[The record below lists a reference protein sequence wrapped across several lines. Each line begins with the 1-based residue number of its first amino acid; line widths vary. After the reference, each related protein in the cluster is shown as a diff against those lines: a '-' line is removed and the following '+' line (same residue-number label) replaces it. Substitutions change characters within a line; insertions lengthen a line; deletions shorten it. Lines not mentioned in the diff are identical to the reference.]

1 MKRLLS
7 ILLVCCMA
15 VSVFST
21 TAAAASNELDA
32 PGFFD
37 GIEEEAPRADLS
49 EPALGNELVLNMYR
63 SWNTETVYEVEVRAE
78 DGSVVTGSLDAFA
91 GARSL
96 DDETSQASL
105 TLTGI
110 PDGVNTVTVTAPY
123 HISYVQEVE
132 FDHSNVILNLS
143 NNHAL
148 NEDNGK
154 FGIIP
159 AGDINNDGRID
170 DTDAETV
177 LDSSIDLTGDGK
189 VDLKDLAVV
198 VRNEDVIV
206 PAPVVTYTTP
216 EIELGENT
224 IVEQAPTEKSFTIYR
239 EDSAVITEENPVVVD
254 LVPPTN
260 SDTGVAG
267 IVIGAPA
274 EAGNTITEGVIE
286 VTGED
291 GTIYTYPI
299 PGSVSARQSTRASV
313 SRTVGLH
320 AVNSLDTG
328 VREAAPEEITREED
342 GTIVIDFGNRVVI
355 KKVTIRATGTES
367 GGALAEIAKVEFFQ
381 NFEDRIPEPKL
392 DIPEVV
398 SVSNTEADGQGYRAL
413 TISWTPQQNVTGY
426 EVSVSGEGYNKTA
439 VTANTRHTFQGDSF
453 NGTVKAFKTY
463 AVRVRSVNGDWKSGW
478 SEVWNHEVTC
488 TKVPPAPEYVNVVAG
503 VKQLKVSW
511 RCKFDAETF
520 SVFYKKTSESSFTEV
535 PNITGQSYTLTG
547 LEGGV
552 EYTVYVVAHNRNG
565 SSGKSKNA
573 VGLPMTPEGVDFP
586 QYKLFGQDV
595 IKSVS
600 GNANKSYTIYRA
612 DGSTVSNGSATAEDW
627 KVLLDDDPNTY
638 VLIPDWDSGVDYENF
653 RGPIVEL
660 NERRTLDTIRISP
673 SQTASVHMNTVR
685 IRYRDENGEMKTIGT
700 KFFNRTDKQNR
711 RYYEA
716 VFESPI
722 TTDYLEVRTSTRY
735 GASQNYTLCELKLY
749 DYDDL
754 EAKVEAL
761 FADVSHSR
769 LNEDVTEESIQ
780 ALIDRVN
787 TLDPESGEY
796 HPHRETILNDLNYA
810 MQILK
815 DGQASDPIL
824 VDNQITAAKGPASG
838 FAQALSDYQPL
849 GYTAKAGSTVILY
862 VEDLK
867 GAAAQGSNVNLQ
879 LVATQVHPE
888 VAAWQSS
895 AVQLKAGRNEVTVP
909 RIGSYA
915 KEAGGSL
922 YLRYTGEKGA
932 KEYAVRVI
940 GGTRIPVLN
949 LDGVTGSERTARIEA
964 YVEELGA
971 YAGSVS
977 ALHESTH
984 SDIGYAYQANECFLN
999 VTEITMEN
1007 MMFSVP
1013 ATQVWAAISANP
1025 TAKLANSI
1033 AAMEQEIDY
1042 FYQFKGLNKAATD
1055 ADAYPNTRLNIRYHQ
1070 MFTGAF
1076 MYAGGKHIGIEWGS
1090 VGGLF
1095 QTNPITTDANGK
1107 KTGGNYSGWGVAHE
1121 IGHCINAAS
1130 YQRVEVTNNIFA
1142 QLAQTDETN
1151 ATARPQPNNIY
1162 KAVVTGTTGH
1172 TGNLATQL
1180 GMYWQLH
1187 LAYDNDYSFKV
1198 YDSIE
1203 AQQAGLFYA
1212 RAESY
1217 LRTPG
1222 KAKYPL
1228 TTTSG
1233 DQGFMQA
1240 VCAAAERD
1248 VLDFFRAWGIIPN
1261 QATEAYAAQY
1271 AKETRKIQYLDD
1283 NSRLYRL
1290 ENKPGMSNGTTVTAA
1305 ITTPILNSQ
1314 INSSRVT
1321 ISLSNSNTN
1330 ENAMLGYEI
1339 SRNGKTVAFVPA
1351 GEASYTDVVT
1361 TENNRSFVYTVTG
1374 IDRLLNE
1381 TETVVLDEVKISHDG
1396 AIDKTGWSVTTNMTS
1411 ADDEV
1416 LEYDPENSMGH
1427 EAESVSAIARAIDN
1441 DVSTVYYGTKPA
1453 DSGSAVRPQII
1464 LDLGGVKQVTALKF
1478 TPDQGE
1484 HSNYRLFGYKVEIST
1499 DNATWTTVKE
1509 GDCYTGS
1516 ASRPESWV
1524 KQEDIIY
1531 NADGSYTLY
1540 FNKKAEDGSMDP
1552 YMYTYDAAFV
1562 RLTATN
1568 MSSLGVAELDIL
1580 GPTNDNVDLKPEGY
1594 GRLKEDFVT
1603 DGQVALTKG
1612 SIIFYGDYK
1621 GDPSYSVV
1629 LLKDQNGRIINGEQL
1644 ILASVTETGYLG
1656 ETSDGRWVYSV
1667 QEADLTG
1674 VTDVIAELYRVQ
1686 DALTMVGQRL
1696 TSTSLHMTLPD
1707 TCPDVILDSNTEHVA
1722 ARVADAGRAVVLDDI
1737 AAEITAGEAQTTAL
1751 AYGDTGSTE
1760 GEIIGRVKLTAGEG
1774 TVDFE
1779 AMRQGTS
1786 IAMQVEF
1793 TGIPKNML
1801 IEGFAGDEKVF
1812 RTSRYDS
1819 ETGVLRL
1826 YGVKR
1831 SGTYNGGLFAGRIAG
1846 LAEGTT
1852 VTAVA
1857 SDLFATSSPLQVDND
1872 IKCEITLT
1880 AGSKPGTGEET
1891 PGTDEELP
1899 GEEGKLPAFTD
1910 VPANA
1915 WYLEDLKWAYANGVM
1930 YGTSETRFSP
1940 NAAMTR
1946 GMLVA
1951 TLYRMEKSP
1960 EVPSYNPF
1968 ADVNSKE
1975 YYANAVKWAYGNKI
1989 VAGYSSTKFAP
2000 EKPVTREETVA
2011 ILYRYAQYKKRDT
2024 SASADLSGY
2033 KDVNRVQAYALPA
2046 MKWACA
2052 AEIVHGTTAT
2062 TLSPQGKA
2070 TRAEVVALLHRF

>member
-1 MKRLLS
+1 MKKLLS
-7 ILLVCCMA
+7 ILLVCCM
-15 VSVFST
+15 VTGLFSV
-21 TAAAASNELDA
+21 TASAATNELDA
-32 PGFFD
+32 PEYFGEI
-37 GIEEEAPRADLS
+37 GGEAPHADLS
-49 EPALGNELVLNMYR
+49 ESVLGNELVLNLYR
-63 SWNTETVYEVEVRAE
+63 SWNTATVYEIEVRAE
-78 DGSVVTGSLDAFA
+78 NGSVITGSLDTSD
-91 GARSL
+91 GTRLL
-96 DDETSQASL
+96 DDGTSLASL

-110 PDGVNTVTVTAPY
+110 PDGVNTVSITAPY
-123 HISYVQEVE
+123 HIPYVQEVE
-132 FDHSNVILNLS
+132 FDHSNVLLNLS

-148 NEDNGK
+148 NERNGK
-154 FGIIP
+154 FGVMP
-159 AGDINNDGRID
+159 AGDINNDGQID
-170 DTDAETV
+170 DTDAESV

-189 VDLKDLAVV
+189 VDLMDLAVV
-198 VRNEDVIV
+198 VRNEDTIV

-216 EIELGENT
+216 KIELGENT
-224 IVEQAPTEKSFTIYR
+224 IVEPAPTGKSFTMYR

-254 LVPPTN
+254 LVPPAN
-260 SDTGVAG
+260 SDAGVAG
-267 IVIGAPA
+267 IVIGAPV
-274 EAGNTITEGVIE
+274 EMGNTITEGVIE

-291 GTIYTYPI
+291 GTVYTYHI
-299 PGSVSARQSTRASV
+299 PGTVSTFRVARTPA
-313 SRTVGLH
+313 SRTASAHTADFNTV
-320 AVNSLDTG
+320 ST
-328 VREAAPEEITREED
+328 REAASEEITREED
-342 GTIVIDFGNRVVI
+342 GTIVIDFGTRVVI

-367 GGALAEIAKVEFFQ
+367 GGTLAEIAKVEFFQ

-398 SVSNTEADGQGYRAL
+398 SVSNTEADGQGYRSL

-439 VTANTRHTFQGDSF
+439 VTSNTSHTFQGDSF

-463 AVRVRSVNGDWKSGW
+463 AVKVRSVNGDWKSGW
-478 SEVWNHEVTC
+478 SEIWNHEVTC
-488 TKVPPAPEYVNVVAG
+488 TKVPPAPEYVSVTAG
-503 VKQLKVSW
+503 VKQLRVSW
-511 RCKFDAETF
+511 RCKFDAEFF
-520 SVFYKKTSESSFTEV
+520 SVFYKKTSESAFTEV
-535 PNITGQSYTLTG
+535 PNIAEPSYTLTG
-547 LEGGV
+547 LDGGV

-573 VGLPMTPEGVDFP
+573 VGMPMTPEGVEFP
-586 QYKLFGQDV
+586 QYKLFDPSV
-595 IKSVS
+595 IKSLS
-600 GNANKSYTIYRA
+600 GNRNKSYTIYRA
-612 DGSTVSNGSATAEDW
+612 DGSTVTNTSATAEDW
-627 KVLLDDDPNTY
+627 KVLTDDDPNTY
-638 VLIPDWDSGVDYENF
+638 VLIPDWDSGVDYDNF

-660 NERRTLDTIRISP
+660 NEKRTLDTIRISP

-685 IRYRDENGEMKTIGT
+685 IRYRDENGELKTVNT
-700 KFFNRTDKQNR
+700 KFFNRTDRQNR
-711 RYYEA
+711 RYYEV

-722 TTDYLEVRTSTRY
+722 TTDYLEIRTSTRY
-735 GASQNYTLCELKLY
+735 GASQNYTLCELRLY

-761 FADVSHSR
+761 FADASHSQ
-769 LNEDVTEESIQ
+769 LDPDVTESTIQ
-780 ALIDRVN
+780 ELIDRVN
-787 TLDPESGEY
+787 TLDPESNEY
-796 HPHRETILNDLNYA
+796 HPHKETILNDLNYA

-815 DGQASDPIL
+815 DGQASEPL
-824 VDNQITAAKGPASG
+824 TVDNQVTAVNGPASG

-849 GYTAKAGSTVILY
+849 GYTAQAGSTVILY

-867 GAAAQGSNVNLQ
+867 GGTAQGSNVNLQ
-879 LVATQVHPE
+879 LVATQYHPE
-888 VAAWQSS
+888 VAAWQAS

-922 YLRYTGEKGA
+922 YLRYTGAKGA
-932 KEYAVRVI
+932 NEYAVRVI
-940 GGTRIPVLN
+940 GGTKIPVLH
-949 LDGVTGSERTARIEA
+949 LDGVTGDERTARIEA
-964 YVEELGA
+964 YAEELEA
-971 YAGSVS
+971 YANGVS

-1007 MMFSVP
+1007 MMYSLP
-1013 ATQVWAAISANP
+1013 ATQVWAAISGNP
-1025 TAKLANSI
+1025 AGKLSNSI

-1055 ADAYPNTRLNIRYHQ
+1055 ANAYPNTRLNIRYHQ

-1107 KTGGNYSGWGVAHE
+1107 KTGGNYSGWGIAHE
-1121 IGHCINAAS
+1121 IGHCINAAA
-1130 YQRVEVTNNIFA
+1130 YQRVEVTNNMFA

-1151 ATARPQPNNIY
+1151 GTARPQPGNIY

-1172 TGNLATQL
+1172 TGNLSTQL

-1217 LRTPG
+1217 LRTPS

-1228 TTTSG
+1228 TATSG

-1248 VLDFFRAWGIIPN
+1248 VLDFFRAWGIIPD

-1271 AKETRKIQYLDD
+1271 PKETRKIQYLDD

-1290 ENKPGMSNGTTVTAA
+1290 EKKPGMSSGTVVTAA
-1305 ITTPILNSQ
+1305 IETKVLNSQ
-1314 INSSRVT
+1314 INSNKVT
-1321 ISLSNSNTN
+1321 ISLSNNNTN

-1339 SRNGKTVAFVPA
+1339 SRNGKVVAFVPA
-1351 GEASYTDVVT
+1351 TETSYTDVVT
-1361 TENNRSFVYTVTG
+1361 TENNRSFVYTVIG
-1374 IDRLLNE
+1374 IDRLLGE
-1381 TETVVLDEVKISHDG
+1381 TETVALDEIKVSHDG
-1396 AIDKTGWSVTTNMTS
+1396 AIDKTGWTVTTNMTS

-1416 LEYDPENSMGH
+1416 IEYDPENSMGH
-1427 EAESVSAIARAIDN
+1427 EAESVSAISRAIDN
-1441 DVSTVYYGTKPA
+1441 DEATVYYGTKTGNP
-1453 DSGSAVRPQII
+1453 RPQIT
-1464 LDLGGVKQVTALKF
+1464 LDLGGVQQVTALKF
-1478 TPDQGE
+1478 TPDKGE
-1484 HSNYRLFGYKVEIST
+1484 YSNYRLFGYKVEISL
-1499 DNATWTTVKE
+1499 DNSTWTTVKE
-1509 GDCYTGS
+1509 GNCYTGN
-1516 ASRPESWV
+1516 ASKPETWV
-1524 KQEDIIY
+1524 KQDDIIY

-1540 FNKKAEDGSMDP
+1540 FNKEAEDGSMDP

-1580 GPTNDNVDLKPEGY
+1580 GPTNDDVDLKPEGY

-1621 GDPSYSVV
+1621 GDPSYSVI
-1629 LLKDQNGRIINGEQL
+1629 LLKDQNGNIINGEQL
-1644 ILASVTETGYLG
+1644 ILASVAENGYLG

-1667 QEADLTG
+1667 QEADLAG
-1674 VTDVIAELYRVQ
+1674 VTSVIAELYRVQ
-1686 DALTMVGQRL
+1686 DAITMAGQRL

-1707 TCPDVILDSNTEHVA
+1707 TCPDIILGSNAEHIA
-1722 ARVADAGRAVVLDDI
+1722 SRVADAGRAVVVDH
-1737 AAEITAGEAQTTAL
+1737 AAAVTAGEAQATAL

-1774 TVDFE
+1774 TVAFE

-1793 TGIPKNML
+1793 TGIPEEML
-1801 IEGFAGDEKVF
+1801 IEGFAGDENVF
-1812 RTSRYDS
+1812 RTSRYDFDR
-1819 ETGVLRL
+1819 GVLRL

-1831 SGTYNGGLFAGRIAG
+1831 TGTYNGGLFAGRIAG
-1846 LAEGTT
+1846 LSEGTT

-1857 SDLFATSSPLQVDND
+1857 SDLFSTSSPLQVDND
-1872 IKCEITLT
+1872 IKCQVTLS
-1880 AGSKPGTGEET
+1880 AGSKPGTGGDT
-1891 PGTDEELP
+1891 PGTGEEELP
-1899 GEEGKLPAFTD
+1899 GEEGELPEFVD

-1915 WYLEDLKWAYANGVM
+1915 WYLEALRWAYTNGVM
-1930 YGTSETRFSP
+1930 FGTSETKFSP
-1940 NAAMTR
+1940 NVAMTR

-1960 EVPSYNPF
+1960 EVSGYNPF
-1968 ADVNSKE
+1968 EDVSDKE

-1989 VAGYSSTKFAP
+1989 VAGYSATRFAP
-2000 EKPVTREETVA
+2000 DKAITREEVVA

-2033 KDVNRVQAYALPA
+2033 KDVNQVQAYALPA

-2052 AEIVHGTTAT
+2052 AEIVHGTTTT
-2062 TLSPQGKA
+2062 TLSPRGKA
-2070 TRAEVVALLHRF
+2070 TRAEVVALLYRF